1 MGYRNRNSIRM
12 AALRAISFGEKSLLK
27 QGLKVASASC
37 PASPCHQKSQVRNL
51 SVHECIS
58 MKILDDAGVPVPKF
72 GIATSSAEARKI
84 AEDLNSKDLVIK
96 AQVLAGGRGKGR
108 FANYPKGGVQLLFS
122 AEEIEEAAKGMIGDF
137 LITKQTGKEGRICN
151 SVLVT
156 ERKYTRKEYY
166 VAFTNERSFG
176 GPVMVAS
183 AEGGVNIEDVAA
195 SNPEAILKFA
205 IDIHTG
211 LTKEKAVEIADALH
225 IPKADQDAVADTFIR
240 LFNIFQTKDATMV
253 EINPFAEDVS
263 GKYFSLDAKIK
274 FDENYIALDGDIGC
288 MVNGAGLAMATM
300 DIIKLHGGSPANF
313 LDVGGGAT
321 AHQVK
326 EAFKI
331 ITGDPKV
338 NAILVNIFGGIMR
351 CDVIAEGIIAA
362 ARELNLSTPIV
373 VRLQGTN
380 VDEAKV
386 LIASSGMKILPV
398 NDLDEAAR
406 LAVKLSKIVEIAK
419 EAHVSI
425 KFGMDDGQGIVPL

>member
-1 MGYRNRNSIRM
+1 M

-122 AEEIEEAAKGMIGDF
+122 AEEIEEAAKGMLGDF

-240 LFNIFQTKDATMV
+240 LYNIFQTKDATMV

-263 GKYFSLDAKIK
+263 GKYFCLDASS
-274 FDENYIALDGDIGC
+274 D
-288 MVNGAGLAMATM
+288 MV
-300 DIIKLHGGSPANF
+300 
-313 LDVGGGAT
+313 
-321 AHQVK
+321 
-326 EAFKI
+326 
-331 ITGDPKV
+331 
-338 NAILVNIFGGIMR
+338 
-351 CDVIAEGIIAA
+351 
-362 ARELNLSTPIV
+362 
-373 VRLQGTN
+373 
-380 VDEAKV
+380 
-386 LIASSGMKILPV
+386 
-398 NDLDEAAR
+398 
-406 LAVKLSKIVEIAK
+406 
-419 EAHVSI
+419 
-425 KFGMDDGQGIVPL
+425 

>member
-1 MGYRNRNSIRM
+1 MGGHQNKFYTM
-12 AALRAISFGEKSLLK
+12 AALRAISLGEKSLLK
-27 QGLKVASASC
+27 QGLKVAAASASC
-37 PASPCHQKSQVRNL
+37 PVSPCHQKSQVRNL

-240 LFNIFQTKDATMV
+240 LYNIFQTKDATMV

-263 GKYFSLDAKIK
+263 GKYFCLDAKIK
-274 FDENYIALDGDIGC
+274 FDLNYIALDGDIGC

-300 DIIKLHGGSPANF
+300 DIIKL
-313 LDVGGGAT
+313 
-321 AHQVK
+321 
-326 EAFKI
+326 
-331 ITGDPKV
+331 
-338 NAILVNIFGGIMR
+338 
-351 CDVIAEGIIAA
+351 
-362 ARELNLSTPIV
+362 
-373 VRLQGTN
+373 
-380 VDEAKV
+380 
-386 LIASSGMKILPV
+386 
-398 NDLDEAAR
+398 
-406 LAVKLSKIVEIAK
+406 
-419 EAHVSI
+419 
-425 KFGMDDGQGIVPL
+425 